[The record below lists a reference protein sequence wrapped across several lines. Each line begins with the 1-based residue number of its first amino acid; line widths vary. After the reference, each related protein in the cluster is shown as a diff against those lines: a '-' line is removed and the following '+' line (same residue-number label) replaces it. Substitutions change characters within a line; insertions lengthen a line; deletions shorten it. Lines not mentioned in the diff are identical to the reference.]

1 MCEPATAPQIMDR
14 EFLET
19 RAKLLELAA
28 ALDRLDRA
36 QGSVA
41 DDFRSQRI
49 QQALSVLADD
59 EADRAA
65 QIQLI
70 FSLPFHTDWRSRFG
84 LADSSA

>member
-1 MCEPATAPQIMDR
+1 MER

-36 QGSVA
+36 AGSVA
-41 DDFRSQRI
+41 QDPRSQQI
-49 QQALSVLADD
+49 QQSLAVLSSND
-59 EADRAA
+59 ADRAE

-70 FSLPFHTDWRSRFG
+70 FSLPYDPEWRSRYG
-84 LADSSA
+84 LAEPSN